1 MVFTTAM
8 MMVRS
13 RGPDEFWRKRKIFKI
28 AAHFSGRRR
37 NCYSIAI
44 RAVHRALQFAT
55 IGRDLKKQDM
65 GQLWNTRIKAGCEEH
80 GVDLATFRESLS
92 RCDVQLNRKVLADL
106 AIWEPTSFKA
116 LSELAKTVAVEY
128 EIPHSD
134 QLRNSATVVTRGLLK
149 K

>member
-44 RAVHRALQFAT
+44 KAVHRALQFAT
-55 IGRDLKKQDM
+55 IGRDLKKKDM
-65 GQLWNTRIKAGCEEH
+65 GQLWDTRIKAGCEEH
-80 GVDLATFRESLS
+80 GIDLPTFRESLS

-106 AIWEPTSFKA
+106 AIWEPSSFKA
-116 LSELAKTVAVEY
+116 LSELAKSIAISY
-128 EIPHSD
+128 EMPQAKILKP
-134 QLRNSATVVTRGLLK
+134 SATVVTRDLLLK
-149 K
+149 

>member
-1 MVFTTAM
+1 MVFTTAI

-44 RAVHRALQFAT
+44 KAVHRALQFAT
-55 IGRDLKKQDM
+55 IGRTVRKTDM
-65 GQLWNTRIKAGCEEH
+65 IDLWNTRIKAGCEEH
-80 GVDLATFRESLS
+80 GVEINNFKDSLS
-92 RCDVQLNRKVLADL
+92 RCDIQLNKKVLADL
-106 AIWEPTSFKA
+106 AIWEPNSFKA
-116 LSELAKTVAVEY
+116 LSDLAKSVAIDYNLPGTEKYDKPSNV
-128 EIPHSD
+128 I
-134 QLRNSATVVTRGLLK
+134 TRGLLK

>member
-8 MMVRS
+8 MLVRS

-44 RAVHRALQFAT
+44 KAVHRALQFAT
-55 IGRDLKKQDM
+55 IGRALRKSDM
-65 GQLWNTRIKAGCEEH
+65 IVLWNTRIRAGCEEH
-80 GVDLATFRESLS
+80 GIELNTFKEGLS
-92 RCDVQLNRKVLADL
+92 RCDIQLNKKVLADL
-106 AIWEPTSFKA
+106 AIWEPSTFKA
-116 LSELAKTVAVEY
+116 LSDLSKSVSIDYELPGSEKYNVPT
-128 EIPHSD
+128 
-134 QLRNSATVVTRGLLK
+134 NVVTRGLLK